1 MDINEIQ
8 NTKQYKELIMK
19 YNAALDSAL
28 NTIDILLKER
38 EFYTGEVIVD
48 HIKSRVK
55 SFESATNKLIKRNYE
70 VNCENIEK
78 HVHDLAGVRIICPFL
93 SDVYKVVRMI
103 KKNDMMTIIE
113 EKDYITHPKDS
124 GYTSYHLVVKIPVSF
139 LNHTKDIEVEIQI
152 RTLAMDF
159 WASLDHQIRYKFE
172 GDVPADISNQI
183 KTISKD
189 MTRLDSKMLTL
200 NNIMKDYKEEQDK
213 Y

>member
-78 HVHDLAGVRIICPFL
+78 HVHDLAGVRIIFPFL

-189 MTRLDSKMLTL
+189 MTRLDSKMLKL

>member
-1 MDINEIQ
+1 MDINDIQ
-8 NTKQYKELIMK
+8 NTKQYKELIMR
-19 YNAALDSAL
+19 YNAALDSVL

-38 EFYTGEVIVD
+38 QFYTNEVIVD
-48 HIKSRVK
+48 HIKSRIK
-55 SFESATNKLIKRNYE
+55 GFDSATTKLIKRTYD

-78 HVHDLAGVRIICPFL
+78 HVHDMAGVRIICPFL

-103 KKNDMMTIIE
+103 KKNDIMTITE
-113 EKDYITHPKDS
+113 EKDYIAHPKDS
-124 GYTSYHLVVKIPVSF
+124 GYTSYHLLVKIPVSF

-172 GDVPADISNQI
+172 GDVPAEISNQI

-189 MTRLDSKMLTL
+189 MTRLDTKMLKL